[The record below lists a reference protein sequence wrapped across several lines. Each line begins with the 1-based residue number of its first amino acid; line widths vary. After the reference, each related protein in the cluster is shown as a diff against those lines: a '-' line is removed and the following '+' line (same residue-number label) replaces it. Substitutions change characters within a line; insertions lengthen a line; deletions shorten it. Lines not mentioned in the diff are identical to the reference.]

1 VYNTNTSILS
11 AFVKQTTTATFGAFT
26 NGRELVFTPG
36 SGSSAARTPYGD
48 GGNIFLIG
56 TEASFGSFAAFNGF
70 FHEVIVYNTELTV
83 AQRQS
88 VEGYLAWKWGLQNE
102 LPIGHPYLSSAP

>member
-1 VYNTNTSILS
+1 VYNTNTSIFN
-11 AFVKQTTTATFGAFT
+11 AFLKQTTTATFGAFT
-26 NGRELVFTPG
+26 NGKELVFIPAG
-36 SGSSAARTPYGD
+36 VGVPRTPYGD